1 MRKSRGVRVSAGDHS
16 PEAYRAL
23 RSWLRFRRGRRG
35 DFDRYLV
42 QSARRRT
49 GAPADVRRRSRTIAK
64 GLAVVA
70 VGSGAVPTFD
80 LLRNDNL
87 SDDGL
92 VFLAIAVVTAALAI
106 WSWRVSS

>member
-1 MRKSRGVRVSAGDHS
+1 MRKKRRVRVSVGDPP

-42 QSARRRT
+42 QSAMRRRV
-49 GAPADVRRRSRTIAK
+49 APADARRRSRTIAK

-70 VGSGAVPTFD
+70 VGFGAVPTFD
-80 LLRNDNL
+80 RLRNDNL
-87 SDDGL
+87 SDNGL
-92 VFLAIAVVTAALAI
+92 IFLVVAVVTAALAI